1 VRRRLHSA
9 GANVTASLKPAE
21 VDELAALIAPW
32 ARRSVS
38 GWPVMHSSL
47 VMPNRSKAGAS
58 RTTIHRTPAI
68 SWASSGFGIFINVLD
83 SIVYVTTLTVES
95 HTLHRAS

>member
-1 VRRRLHSA
+1 MRRRLHSA

-58 RTTIHRTPAI
+58 RTTSNT
-68 SWASSGFGIFINVLD
+68 GD
-83 SIVYVTTLTVES
+83 IVGEQRLWDLY
-95 HTLHRAS
+95 